1 MHKTVAFLLLALTFT
16 ARSFAQETPT
26 ERDAARDVVKQISGL
41 SQSLGVPAR
50 VAKLTAQD
58 KGRDE
63 VLARVK
69 QLMQSEL
76 LPMSD
81 WITQHPEI
89 GFQETQAVAKLTAYL
104 QAHDFEVTIPVAGL
118 STAFVAKY
126 KRGSPGPNLGVLLEY
141 DALRGTQGAFHGD
154 QHSAQG
160 PVGMAAAV
168 AIAEFLTRTRTPGTV
183 TVYGCPGEEMMP
195 PEAKTVMMEAGVF
208 KGADI
213 IVRSHSSAVTSRSA
227 AGFGTCCMN
236 IDGVKYTF
244 YGAPA
249 HQLTAWNGRNALEAV
264 IKLFNNIDS
273 VRSNIR
279 PEARIQGV
287 ITEGGAAPN
296 VVPDKTSADF
306 YIRYP
311 DSVYLAQVTEWVDD
325 AARAA
330 ALATGTKV
338 KIDHYG
344 HDSDGIS
351 LASLEELAFAYMKQ
365 FGATGVEPEPGKPKG
380 FEETGSVSSQIP
392 GIGVS
397 AKSSNFSNHTYGM
410 EADALKDVG
419 HEGFTIDAETMAA
432 VLYDY
437 ATHAEL
443 RERSPRQNSESR
455 LQWRLESESSAE
467 QTSWPS
473 AQGSTSNH
481 IPLIRVESRKPR
493 KKSAHGHCGAARSER
508 SRDAC
513 FVVLRN
519 RTRGFARAA
528 VVLELCRASRDRNS
542 GKGFVAS
549 PRRNR
554 ITHGQQ
560 EGRSQRSAAHR
571 PGSLALRR

>member
-1 MHKTVAFLLLALTFT
+1 MKKMPTSVLLALAF
-16 ARSFAQETPT
+16 AAPCFAQETPT
-26 ERDAARDVVKQISGL
+26 EREAARDVVKQISAL
-41 SQSLGVPAR
+41 SQSLGVQGMVAR
-50 VAKLTAQD
+50 LSAPD

-63 VLARVK
+63 VSARVK

-89 GFQETQAVAKLTAYL
+89 GFQETQSVAKLTAYL
-104 QAHDFEVTIPVAGL
+104 QAHDFEVTMPVAGL
-118 STAFVAKY
+118 ATAFAAKY
-126 KRGSPGPNLGVLLEY
+126 KRGTPGPNLGVILEY
-141 DALRGTQGAFHGD
+141 DALRGTKGAFHGD

-168 AIAEFLTRTRTPGTV
+168 AIAEYLTRTHTPGTV

-213 IVRSHSSAVTSRSA
+213 IVRSHSTSTTSRST

-311 DSVYLAQVTEWVDD
+311 DGVYLEQVTQWVDD
-325 AARAA
+325 AARGA

-338 KIDHYG
+338 RIDHYG
-344 HDSDGIS
+344 KDRDGIS
-351 LASLEELAFAYMKQ
+351 LASLEELSFAYMKQ

-380 FEETGSVSSQIP
+380 FEETGSVSSQMP

-410 EADALKDVG
+410 EADAFKDVG
-419 HEGFTIDAETMAA
+419 HGGFLIDAETMAA
-432 VLYDY
+432 ILYDY
-437 ATHAEL
+437 ATHPEL
-443 RERSPRQNSESR
+443 REAVKTEFTRIQALFGEYQTALQKAYPRPEV
-455 LQWRLESESSAE
+455 AE
-467 QTSWPS
+467 P
-473 AQGSTSNH
+473 
-481 IPLIRVESRKPR
+481 K
-493 KKSAHGHCGAARSER
+493 
-508 SRDAC
+508 
-513 FVVLRN
+513 
-519 RTRGFARAA
+519 
-528 VVLELCRASRDRNS
+528 
-542 GKGFVAS
+542 
-549 PRRNR
+549 
-554 ITHGQQ
+554 
-560 EGRSQRSAAHR
+560 
-571 PGSLALRR
+571 

>member
-1 MHKTVAFLLLALTFT
+1 MNKMSTCVMGVLVCAAPC
-16 ARSFAQETPT
+16 FAQETPT
-26 ERDAARDVVKQISGL
+26 EREAARDVVRQINAL
-41 SQSLGVPAR
+41 SQTLGVQAM
-50 VAKLTAQD
+50 VAKLSASD

-69 QLMQSEL
+69 QLMQAEL

-89 GFQETQAVAKLTAYL
+89 GFQETQAVDKLTAYL
-104 QAHDFEVTIPVAGL
+104 QAHDFEVTMPVAGL
-118 STAFVAKY
+118 ATAFIAKY
-126 KRGSPGPNLGVLLEY
+126 KRGAPGPNLGVILEY
-141 DALRGTQGAFHGD
+141 DALRGTKGAFHGD
-154 QHSAQG
+154 QHSGQG
-160 PVGMAAAV
+160 PVGIAAAV
-168 AIAEFLTRTRTPGTV
+168 AIAEFLTRTHTPGTV
-183 TVYGCPGEEMMP
+183 TVFGCPGEEMMP

-213 IVRSHSSAVTSRSA
+213 IVRSHSSAVASRSA

-311 DSVYLAQVTEWVDD
+311 DSVYLAQVTQWVDD
-325 AARAA
+325 AARGA

-344 HDSDGIS
+344 HDQDGIS
-351 LASLEELAFAYMKQ
+351 LATLEELAFAYMKQ

-410 EADALKDVG
+410 ESDARKDIG
-419 HEGFTIDAETMAA
+419 HAGFLIDAQTMAA
-432 VLYDY
+432 ILYDY

-443 RERSPRQNSESR
+443 REAVKIEFTRIQALFGEYQTA
-455 LQWRLESESSAE
+455 LQKAY
-467 QTSWPS
+467 P
-473 AQGSTSNH
+473 
-481 IPLIRVESRKPR
+481 KPEIEEP
-493 KKSAHGHCGAARSER
+493 K
-508 SRDAC
+508 
-513 FVVLRN
+513 
-519 RTRGFARAA
+519 
-528 VVLELCRASRDRNS
+528 
-542 GKGFVAS
+542 
-549 PRRNR
+549 
-554 ITHGQQ
+554 
-560 EGRSQRSAAHR
+560 
-571 PGSLALRR
+571 